1 MKKIYILLTRFPD
14 RGSKVLE
21 FFTRYHY
28 CHAAIGLGEDL
39 NHFYSFKRKGFMIEE
54 ITRYLHPDRKPFACQ
69 LYMME
74 VPDYTYERI
83 KELITSFA
91 ARKSQMRYSNLGLVL
106 SVMRIPFKRRHHYF
120 CSQFVAEVLKR
131 SHAARLKKSTTL
143 YLPGDLRKLSGV
155 RLIFHGNLLG
165 MAKRFQL
172 STGTA

>member
-14 RGSKVLE
+14 RGAKVLE
-21 FFTRYHY
+21 FFTRFHY

-39 NHFYSFKRKGFMIEE
+39 NHFYSFKHKGFIIEE
-54 ITRYLHPDRKPFACQ
+54 ITRYLRPDRIPFACQ
-69 LYMME
+69 LYMLE
-74 VPDYTYERI
+74 VPDHTYDRI
-83 KELITSFA
+83 KALIIGF
-91 ARKSQMRYSNLGLVL
+91 RGKKEQMRYSNLGLVL

-131 SHAARLKKSTTL
+131 SHAAKLKKSATL

-172 STGTA
+172 TAGTA